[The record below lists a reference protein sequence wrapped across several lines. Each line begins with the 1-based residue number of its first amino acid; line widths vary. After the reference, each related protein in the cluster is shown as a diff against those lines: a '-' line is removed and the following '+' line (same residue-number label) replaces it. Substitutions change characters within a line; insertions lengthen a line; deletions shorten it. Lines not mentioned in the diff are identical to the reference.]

1 MLISSFSPI
10 EGGGKLIDYQLIT
23 NKLINYGKQAIY
35 FDRFF
40 HGKWRFF
47 Q

>member
-1 MLISSFSPI
+1 MLINSFLPI

-40 HGKWRFF
+40 HGKWRIF

>member
-1 MLISSFSPI
+1 MPFSQFLTLA
-10 EGGGKLIDYQLIT
+10 GGGKLIDYQLIT
-23 NKLINYGKQAIY
+23 NKIKNHGKQAIY

-40 HGKWRFF
+40 HGKWRIF